1 MKLRKLTIFA
11 FIILG
16 VLPIR
21 AYEYFTIYFKDG
33 TKSEAF
39 YAVDIDSMRYSK
51 ISVDS
56 IEYNEW
62 KVQEIYARSNIYRY
76 ALEGIEKIEFKDVDE
91 TAVANNIANVS
102 SFVAPYFAT
111 CESTDELSQYLP
123 EILSTEGVEKA
134 WVDNLTLF
142 IKIVDFGIIQFS
154 YNPKRPAKS
163 STDISLANS
172 RTRSLEYKAT
182 SNPNQNAQ
190 VYFPDEKPKNMCII
204 NQVYQDYDFKDDT
217 YTKEILQNTYK
228 NFGIQTDIINE
239 PSPDFFYKDIFD
251 YDLVFIDTHGNY
263 DGARHW
269 LMSGDKLWES
279 LFTKKDDR
287 DSLIKKWKPG
297 VIATAIIKFMRLYHN
312 YHVTPNILSI
322 SYIVERHNENSDRY
336 NLVAYTNVS
345 EDFIHMSPYKF
356 KNGSIIFCAAC
367 EGMKGNGRKNSDY
380 SLANIFVQRGA
391 SCFFGYNNINF
402 VGGKAGNLFFNY
414 LINGKSIGGSLREM
428 WKIAPCYLEEI
439 RVKTKNNI
447 EVEKNYSS
455 LIFFPL
461 EDSITH
467 IRFVY
472 PQTKEAQVKTDND
485 SLSVILTGNIIFGRN
500 TKEKTNVFDYVIDN
514 KYNYD
519 IDIDVDFQ
527 KNNNFD
533 FLISDN
539 PQMTNPDSINITNN
553 EDEYDFT
560 YTSKWEGVLKEFKQ
574 QPLESGKT
582 YYYCA
587 RLNDG
592 YDNCYGEVKEFTIP
606 EKNDNVIQTLPV
618 EKGEIT
624 PLPEREF
631 FNLCKY
637 HLRFNGKIYS
647 PSFIADYKSTTG
659 FTLDKYELGFLI
671 SDNPNMENAE
681 NVYVYGKRGSHRY
694 YQDLSYNEED
704 NSVSFAYDHNCSITE
719 NKKMYCQAYLYLID
733 KSGQYTE
740 KLFGELVEYENG
752 IRICPDDNH
761 PHMIDLGLPSGTKWA
776 CCNVGSSA
784 PWEDGGL
791 YAWGESVEKEEY
803 TQNNYSLAGLK
814 YAENNTGVAM
824 SFPLFDLQDSDYRKY
839 DTASV
844 LWGETWQMP
853 NNDQA
858 EELFREI
865 DIHNPVYYYNDNY
878 NQGGAA
884 YNRRGEV
891 FKGPNGNYILIPR
904 GDHWTSTGSDQT
916 SGTVRARN
924 VAKTFHWSRDET
936 YYRNADEIYFGH
948 HVRPVAK

>member
-1 MKLRKLTIFA
+1 MKLRQITISALIILTI
-11 FIILG
+11 
-16 VLPIR
+16 LPVR
-21 AYEYFTIYFKDG
+21 AYEYFTIHFKDG

-62 KVQEIYARSNIYRY
+62 KVQEIYTTDSIYRY
-76 ALEGIEKIEFKDVDE
+76 SLSTIDNISFTDVDE
-91 TAVANNIANVS
+91 NNVANDIAEACEVITPLFS
-102 SFVAPYFAT
+102 SCKNTAQLIEHIPT
-111 CESTDELSQYLP
+111 IK
-123 EILSTEGVEKA
+123 EIDGVEDAYIDGQKLFVKIKN
-134 WVDNLTLF
+134 WGYITYYYPLEDSSEDNELYALLNT
-142 IKIVDFGIIQFS
+142 
-154 YNPKRPAKS
+154 
-163 STDISLANS
+163 S
-172 RTRSLEYKAT
+172 RTRQSTDNNSSDIHIQTEPLKACLVNQQTNDDGRKKYKEYLEKLKK
-182 SNPNQNAQ
+182 
-190 VYFPDEKPKNMCII
+190 EL
-204 NQVYQDYDFKDDT
+204 DF
-217 YTKEILQNTYK
+217 
-228 NFGIQTDIINE
+228 FGIPTEIVSL
-239 PSPDFFYKDIFD
+239 PKPDFFKNEIFD
-251 YDLVFIDTHGNY
+251 YDLLFIITHGSYEKNENL
-263 DGARHW
+263 HW
-269 LMSGDKLWES
+269 LATGDELYSYNPK
-279 LFTKKDDR
+279 TT
-287 DSLIKKWKPG
+287 KPG
-297 VIATAIIKFMRLYHN
+297 SIKLYFKTKMPLFLKSGYSPQKMGSFAISELRGEDSVTVYYTSISEKYIQSSERSFPHQGAAIIF
-312 YHVTPNILSI
+312 
-322 SYIVERHNENSDRY
+322 NS
-336 NLVAYTNVS
+336 
-345 EDFIHMSPYKF
+345 
-356 KNGSIIFCAAC
+356 AC
-367 EGMKGNGRKNSDY
+367 ESMKGNFNLGKAFREKGAGYYAGYTEENWQGKIAGIQFFKRLLEGKSTSSSYKDLPELAKRDTIYYDKNGKLYRNPIPEGVVVNETKYPILADYPYKRLCISYPHTHPVVFSEDSVCLEGTIKHLDY
-380 SLANIFVQRGA
+380 SRMKN
-391 SCFFGYNNINF
+391 
-402 VGGKAGNLFFNY
+402 
-414 LINGKSIGGSLREM
+414 
-428 WKIAPCYLEEI
+428 CYC
-439 RVKTKNNI
+439 
-447 EVEKNYSS
+447 S
-455 LIFFPL
+455 
-461 EDSITH
+461 
-467 IRFVY
+467 
-472 PQTKEAQVKTDND
+472 
-485 SLSVILTGNIIFGRN
+485 
-500 TKEKTNVFDYVIDN
+500 
-514 KYNYD
+514 
-519 IDIDVDFQ
+519 
-527 KNNNFD
+527 
-533 FLISDN
+533 FLVS
-539 PQMTNPDSINITNN
+539 TNPDMEQASVFYANNYLYEKPERHFKIMIDRAVFQTN
-553 EDEYDFT
+553 T
-560 YTSKWEGVLKEFKQ
+560 
-574 QPLESGKT
+574 P

-587 RLNDG
+587 CFHDG
-592 YDNCYGEVKEFTIP
+592 YEDCYGEVKEFTIP

-618 EKGEIT
+618 EKGEIA

-631 FNLCKY
+631 FNLCNY
-637 HLRFNGKIYS
+637 HLRFNGKINS
-647 PSFIADYKSTTG
+647 PSFIADYKSPTG
-659 FTLDKYELGFLI
+659 FTMDKYELGFLI

-924 VAKTFHWSRDET
+924 VATTFHWSRDET